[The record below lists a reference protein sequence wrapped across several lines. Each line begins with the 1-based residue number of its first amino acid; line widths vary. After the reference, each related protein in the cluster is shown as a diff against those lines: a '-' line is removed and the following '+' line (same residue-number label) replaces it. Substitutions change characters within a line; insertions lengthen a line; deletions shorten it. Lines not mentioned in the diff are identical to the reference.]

1 MLAIIVMDFYAGS
14 NVKWWEMFKFHWVA
28 AIVWERTLFASLYG
42 WMPFLYNLIG
52 QVYDLINRF
61 KLLTITR

>member
-1 MLAIIVMDFYAGS
+1 MLAIIAMDFYAGS

-28 AIVWERTLFASLYG
+28 VIEMERSLYGSFYG

-52 QVYDLINRF
+52 RV
-61 KLLTITR
+61 

>member
-1 MLAIIVMDFYAGS
+1 MLAIIAMDFYAGS

-28 AIVWERTLFASLYG
+28 VIEWERSLYGSFYG

-52 QVYDLINRF
+52 RV
-61 KLLTITR
+61 